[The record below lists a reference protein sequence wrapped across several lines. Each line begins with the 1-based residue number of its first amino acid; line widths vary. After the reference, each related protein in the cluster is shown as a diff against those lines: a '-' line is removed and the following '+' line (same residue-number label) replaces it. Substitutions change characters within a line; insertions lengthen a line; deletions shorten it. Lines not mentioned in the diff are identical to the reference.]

1 MCAVFKV
8 KGVEFKPGR
17 EVSAIGAS
25 GIVKGIWAGFAR
37 SEILGWWI
45 SKGGIL
51 LDIPCEEFAE
61 RSEVDGTLSWQSV
74 PQGFVIR
81 ALLDRQTDH
90 ELVKIV
96 TRESTPEECEFFQH
110 SRVPVLES
118 PLHVRREVVE
128 VIAPTAPLIPV
139 SKPPK
144 PAKPVARRPAPKPT
158 AVQELLFDF

>member
-1 MCAVFKV
+1 MCAVFKA

-17 EVSAIGAS
+17 EVSAIGPS
-25 GIVKGIWAGFAR
+25 GLVRGIWAGFAR
-37 SEILGWWI
+37 TEILGWWI

-61 RSEVDGTLSWQSV
+61 RSEVDGTLKWRSV
-74 PQGFVIR
+74 PPGLVIR

-96 TRESTPEECEFFQH
+96 TRESTPEECEYFQH

-118 PLHVRREVVE
+118 PLHEHREVVE
-128 VIAPTAPLIPV
+128 VLAQTAPLIPV

-144 PAKPVARRPAPKPT
+144 PVSRRPAPKPT